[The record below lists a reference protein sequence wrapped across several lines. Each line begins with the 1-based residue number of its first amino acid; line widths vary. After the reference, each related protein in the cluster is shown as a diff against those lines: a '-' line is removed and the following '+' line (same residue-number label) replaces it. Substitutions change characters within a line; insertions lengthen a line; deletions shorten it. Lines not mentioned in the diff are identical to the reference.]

1 MVTAI
6 AAFVMVASSL
16 PARASAWT
24 EGGKTL
30 LFMRVDFSDMPGEPL
45 TVAAAQSLINSDV
58 NNFYI
63 QNSYNKTSLSV
74 TVVPTVLRMPQTT
87 AFYGADNH
95 VQLLDD
101 ARAAAL
107 SAGYNSANYDLDIV
121 AFDYISAF
129 EWAGLGYVG
138 GKGTWLNGYFDLHVT
153 GHEVGHNYG
162 LGHANLWDTTDGSVI
177 GAGSSYEY
185 GDLYDVMGSG
195 GTTGSHFNAF
205 FKNRLDW
212 ILPAGV
218 NTVTSSG
225 TYRIQQ
231 QDSIASNGV
240 RALKIAKDGST
251 NYWVE
256 FRQALTTNNWV
267 MNGAVLHWGYNFSTE
282 SDLLDTT
289 PETTSANDA
298 ALLIGRT
305 FSDTNAGIHITPI
318 GKGGTSPE
326 SLDVVVNIGNFAG
339 NQAPTLSINPTS
351 GTTNSGTAINF
362 TATASDANGDTLS
375 YCWDFG
381 DTTFSSVANPT
392 KSWTTGGTFTVRCTV
407 SDRKGGTASATA
419 TITVVATYI
428 VTNTNDSGAGSL
440 RAAINFAN
448 ANTGSNIIF
457 NIPTSSSGYQSGVF
471 SIKPLSALPS
481 LNSTG
486 TIMDGATQTAFTGN
500 TNTSGPEV
508 MIDGTSAG
516 TSVYGLTVYGS
527 NCAIK
532 NLVIS
537 GFSASGMQMAG
548 ASANNNTVQGCYIGT
563 NASGTAALAN
573 SSRGILLYAGAHHN
587 TFGGTGAGQG
597 NVISGNGGYGIEFQQ
612 ANTNNNVVQGN
623 YIGTN
628 AAGTGAIANNVGI
641 IIWNGAQNN
650 TIGGS
655 AAARNVISGNGY
667 AGIYLNGGGTTAT
680 SGNIVQ
686 SNYIGVDANGANAIP
701 NHFGV
706 QIYGGNTNN
715 VTNNVIGGVGNGNL
729 IASNGGDGISVE
741 NGCVGNSI
749 RANAIYG
756 NGGLGINLVGPS
768 TGYGVNAN
776 DAGDA
781 DSGGNNWQNFPVIT
795 GATGGSSGTVNF
807 TLNSI
812 ANRVYTIDVFRNTAA
827 DSSGYG
833 EGAVYVGSQNVSTDG
848 SGNAN
853 GSLTFS
859 NVPGG
864 LFFTTTATD
873 TTTGDTSEFGQA
885 TQMTLTPA
893 SLQFSSAA
901 YNVSESGVS
910 ATITVTRTGNSDGA
924 VSVNYA
930 TSNGTA
936 TAGSDYTAATSTLSW
951 NSGDTTD
958 KTFTVPITDDTS
970 LEADETVNLTLSSP
984 GGSAVLGTQN
994 TALLTI
1000 TDNESVL
1007 TIADATAAIEGSAA
1021 EPGTVTFALS
1031 LSPASNQSVTVDY
1044 TTTNGTALAGSDY
1057 TAKNGTITFAP
1068 GQTSQSVTI
1077 SLIGDAV
1084 NEATETFSLTLANAS
1099 GATITDAQGVGT
1111 ISDDDI
1117 APSVSIGDA
1126 SVTEGDT
1133 GSVNAVFAVTLS
1145 AASSQTVTVSYATA
1159 NGTTNPATVSSDYT
1173 AANGALTF
1181 NAGETTKSLNVVVK
1195 GDYVVEANETF
1206 FVNLSNATNVTIA
1219 DGQGIGTITNDD
1231 SDSTVPTVSFT
1242 TASTTPAGTTPV
1254 SGSTI
1259 YNVMPTI
1266 TGVAAD
1272 SGSGVAKVELR
1283 LHRVVNSV
1291 TEFWNGT
1298 AWGTTQV
1305 RLAATLNPTTGGA
1318 NVSWSKGSGWPTGGN
1333 LSEGTYY
1340 LTAYATDKAAKVAA
1354 VTSSFKVLSDTV
1366 VPTVSFT
1373 TASTTPAGTTPV
1385 SGSTIYNVMP
1395 TITGVAADSGS
1406 GIAKVELRLHRVVNS
1421 VTEFWGGTSWGT
1433 TQVKLAAT
1441 LNPAN
1446 GGANVSWSKGAGWPT
1461 GGNLSEGTY
1470 YLTAYAT
1477 DKGAKVASASSNF
1490 KLLNDTTVPT
1500 VSFTTASTT
1509 PAGTTPVSG
1518 STIYNVMP
1526 TITGVAADSG
1536 SGVAK
1541 VELRLHRVVNS
1552 VVEFWNGT
1560 AWTTTNSVRV
1570 AAVLNPTT
1578 GGANVSWSK
1587 SDSWPTGANLTDNT
1601 YYLTAYAYDKVG
1613 KIASASSN
1621 FKKASSAPLTQP
1633 VVASPS
1639 SVMLST
1645 VQAWEDSQSIELTFT
1660 GALEPQTASRNANYI
1675 ASVNGVAV
1683 EVQNAVYNTADTSVT
1698 LQLAVGTLQK
1708 SDVVNISWN
1717 LQDSSGKPVT
1727 GQTKLQAE

>member
-1 MVTAI
+1 MKAPRLGREKRAVRWWMVTAI
-6 AAFVMVASSL
+6 AAFVVVASSL

-24 EGGKTL
+24 EGAKTL

-45 TVAAAQSLINSDV
+45 TVAAAQSLINNDV

-101 ARAAAL
+101 ARVAAL
-107 SAGYNSANYDLDIV
+107 SAGYNSANYDLDVV

-129 EWAGLGYVG
+129 KWAGLGYVG
-138 GKGTWLNGYFDLHVT
+138 GKGTWLNDYFDLHVT

-177 GAGSSYEY
+177 GDGSSDEY

-205 FKNRLDW
+205 FKNHLDW
-212 ILPAGV
+212 IAPAGV
-218 NTVTSSG
+218 QTVSSSG

-231 QDSIASNGV
+231 HDSIASTGV

-267 MNGAVLHWGYNFSTE
+267 MNGAVLHWEYNNSLE

-305 FSDTNAGIHITPI
+305 LSDTNAGIHITPI

-326 SLDVVVNIGNFAG
+326 SLDVVVNIGNFSG

-351 GTTNSGTAINF
+351 STVNSGTAINF
-362 TATASDANGDTLS
+362 TATASDADGDTLS

-381 DTTFSSVANPT
+381 DTTFASTANPT
-392 KSWTTGGTFTVRCTV
+392 KSWTTGGNYTVRCTV

-419 TITVVATYI
+419 SITVVATYI

-440 RAAINFAN
+440 RAAIDFAN
-448 ANTGSNIIF
+448 ANTGTNIVF
-457 NIPTSSSGYQSGVF
+457 NIPTSSSGYQNGVF

-486 TIMDGATQTAFTGN
+486 IIMDGATQTAFTGN

-516 TSVYGLTVYGS
+516 TGVSGAGISGLVVYNS

-548 ASANNNTVQGCYIGT
+548 SSANNNTVQGCYIGT
-563 NASGTAALAN
+563 NASGTAALPN
-573 SSRGILLYAGAHHN
+573 TSWGIVLYAGAHHN

-597 NVISGNGGYGIEFQQ
+597 NVISGNRSQGIEFQQ
-612 ANTNNNVVQGN
+612 ANTSNNVVQGN
-623 YIGTN
+623 FIGTN
-628 AAGTGAIANNVGI
+628 AAGTGAVANNNGVFLRA
-641 IIWNGAQNN
+641 GAQNN

-655 AAARNVISGNGY
+655 AAARNVISGNNY
-667 AGIYLNGGGTTAT
+667 AGVYLNGGGTTAT

-686 SNYIGVDANGANAIP
+686 SNYIGVDVNGANAIP
-701 NHFGV
+701 NHHGIM
-706 QIYGGNTNN
+706 IYGGGTNN
-715 VTNNVIGGVGNGNL
+715 VTNNTIGGVGNGNL
-729 IASNGGDGISVE
+729 IASNGGDGISVVT
-741 NGCVGNSI
+741 GCVGNPI

-756 NGGLGINLVGPS
+756 NNGLGINLVDPN

-781 DSGGNNWQNFPVIT
+781 DTGANNWQNFPVIT
-795 GATGGSSGTVNF
+795 GASGSSSGTVNF

-833 EGAVYVGSQNVSTDG
+833 EGAVYVGSQDVTTDG

-864 LFFTTTATD
+864 SFFTATATD

-885 TQMTLTPA
+885 MQMSLTPA
-893 SLQFSSAA
+893 SLQFSSAT

-910 ATITVTRTGNSDGA
+910 ATITVTRTANSEGA
-924 VSVNYA
+924 VSVSYA

-958 KTFTVPITDDTS
+958 KTFTVPVTDDTS
-970 LEADETVNLTLSSP
+970 LEADETVNLTLITPS
-984 GGSAVLGTQN
+984 GSAVLGTQN

-1000 TDNESVL
+1000 ADNESVL
-1007 TIADATAAIEGSAA
+1007 SIADATSAIEGSAA
-1021 EPGTVTFALS
+1021 EPGTVTFELS

-1044 TTTNGTALAGSDY
+1044 TTTNDSAQAGSDY
-1057 TAKNGTITFAP
+1057 AAKSGTITFEP
-1068 GQTSQSVTI
+1068 GQTSRSVTI
-1077 SLIGDAV
+1077 SLIGDAL
-1084 NEATETFSLTLANAS
+1084 NEATETFVVTLANAN
-1099 GATITDAQGVGT
+1099 GATITDAQAVGT

-1117 APSVSIGDA
+1117 APSVSVGDA

-1145 AASSQTVTVSYATA
+1145 GASSQTVTVTYAA
-1159 NGTTNPATVSSDYT
+1159 SNGTTNPATVGSDYT
-1173 AANGALTF
+1173 AANGTLTF
-1181 NAGETTKSLNVVVK
+1181 NAGETSK
-1195 GDYVVEANETF
+1195 
-1206 FVNLSNATNVTIA
+1206 NLSV
-1219 DGQGIGTITNDD
+1219 
-1231 SDSTVPTVSFT
+1231 
-1242 TASTTPAGTTPV
+1242 
-1254 SGSTI
+1254 
-1259 YNVMPTI
+1259 
-1266 TGVAAD
+1266 
-1272 SGSGVAKVELR
+1272 
-1283 LHRVVNSV
+1283 
-1291 TEFWNGT
+1291 
-1298 AWGTTQV
+1298 
-1305 RLAATLNPTTGGA
+1305 
-1318 NVSWSKGSGWPTGGN
+1318 
-1333 LSEGTYY
+1333 
-1340 LTAYATDKAAKVAA
+1340 
-1354 VTSSFKVLSDTV
+1354 
-1366 VPTVSFT
+1366 
-1373 TASTTPAGTTPV
+1373 
-1385 SGSTIYNVMP
+1385 
-1395 TITGVAADSGS
+1395 
-1406 GIAKVELRLHRVVNS
+1406 
-1421 VTEFWGGTSWGT
+1421 
-1433 TQVKLAAT
+1433 
-1441 LNPAN
+1441 
-1446 GGANVSWSKGAGWPT
+1446 
-1461 GGNLSEGTY
+1461 
-1470 YLTAYAT
+1470 
-1477 DKGAKVASASSNF
+1477 
-1490 KLLNDTTVPT
+1490 
-1500 VSFTTASTT
+1500 
-1509 PAGTTPVSG
+1509 
-1518 STIYNVMP
+1518 
-1526 TITGVAADSG
+1526 
-1536 SGVAK
+1536 
-1541 VELRLHRVVNS
+1541 
-1552 VVEFWNGT
+1552 
-1560 AWTTTNSVRV
+1560 
-1570 AAVLNPTT
+1570 
-1578 GGANVSWSK
+1578 
-1587 SDSWPTGANLTDNT
+1587 
-1601 YYLTAYAYDKVG
+1601 
-1613 KIASASSN
+1613 
-1621 FKKASSAPLTQP
+1621 
-1633 VVASPS
+1633 
-1639 SVMLST
+1639 
-1645 VQAWEDSQSIELTFT
+1645 
-1660 GALEPQTASRNANYI
+1660 
-1675 ASVNGVAV
+1675 
-1683 EVQNAVYNTADTSVT
+1683 
-1698 LQLAVGTLQK
+1698 
-1708 SDVVNISWN
+1708 
-1717 LQDSSGKPVT
+1717 
-1727 GQTKLQAE
+1727 

>member
-1 MVTAI
+1 
-6 AAFVMVASSL
+6 
-16 PARASAWT
+16 
-24 EGGKTL
+24 
-30 LFMRVDFSDMPGEPL
+30 MRVDFSDMPGEPL
-45 TVAAAQSLINSDV
+45 TVTGEPLTVAAAQSLINNDV

-74 TVVPTVLRMPQTT
+74 TVVPTVLRLPQTT
-87 AFYGADNH
+87 AFYGADNY

-107 SAGYNSANYDLDIV
+107 SAGYNSASYDLDVV
-121 AFDYISAF
+121 AFKRISAF

-177 GAGSSYEY
+177 GDGSSKEY
-185 GDLYDVMGSG
+185 GDLYDLMGSG

-205 FKNRLDW
+205 FKNHLDW
-212 ILPAGV
+212 IAPAGV
-218 NTVTSSG
+218 QTVSSSG

-231 QDSIASNGV
+231 QDSIASTGV

-267 MNGAVLHWGYNFSTE
+267 MNGAVLHWGYNNNLD

-289 PETTSANDA
+289 PETISATDA

-305 FSDTNAGIHITPI
+305 LSDTNAGIHITPI

-326 SLDVVVNIGNFAG
+326 TLDVVVNIGNFSG

-351 GTTNSGTAINF
+351 GTINSGTAINF

-381 DTTFSSVANPT
+381 DATFASTANPT
-392 KSWTTGGTFTVRCTV
+392 KSWTTGGTYTVRCTV

-428 VTNTNDSGAGSL
+428 VTNTNDSGVGSL
-440 RAAINFAN
+440 RAAIQFAN
-448 ANTGSNIIF
+448 TNPGTNIVF
-457 NIPTSSSGYQSGVF
+457 NIPTSSSGYQNGVF

-516 TSVYGLTVYGS
+516 ANANGLAVYSS

-537 GFSASGMQMAG
+537 GFSASGIQMG
-548 ASANNNTVQGCYIGT
+548 GSSANNNAVQGCYIGT

-573 SSRGILLYAGAHHN
+573 GSWGIVLYAGAHHN

-597 NVISGNGGYGIEFQQ
+597 NVISGNGGNGIEFQQ
-612 ANTNNNVVQGN
+612 ANTSNNLVQGN
-623 YIGTN
+623 FIGTN
-628 AAGTGAIANNVGI
+628 AAGTGAIANNIGI
-641 IIWNGAQNN
+641 YIRTGAQNN

-655 AAARNVISGNGY
+655 ATARNVISGNGY
-667 AGIYLNGGGTTAT
+667 AGVYLSGGSSTAT
-680 SGNIVQ
+680 SGNVVQ
-686 SNYIGVDANGANAIP
+686 SNYIGVDANGANALP
-701 NHFGV
+701 NYYGV
-706 QIYGGNTNN
+706 MIYGGNTNN

-749 RANAIYG
+749 RANAISG

-781 DSGGNNWQNFPVIT
+781 DTGGNNWQNFPVIT
-795 GATGGSSGTVNF
+795 GASGGSNGTVNF
-807 TLNSI
+807 TLNSF

-833 EGAVYVGSQNVSTDG
+833 EGAVYVGSQDVTTNG

-864 LFFTTTATD
+864 LFITATATD

-885 TQMTLTPA
+885 TQMSLTPA

-901 YNVSESGVS
+901 YNVNESGVS

-936 TAGSDYTAATSTLSW
+936 TAGSDYTSATSTLSW
-951 NSGDTTD
+951 NSNDTTD
-958 KTFTVPITDDTS
+958 KTFTVPVTDDTS

-984 GGSAVLGTQN
+984 GGNAVLGAQN

-1000 TDNESVL
+1000 ADNESAL
-1007 TIADATAAIEGSAA
+1007 SITDATSAIEGSAA
-1021 EPGTVTFALS
+1021 EPGTVTFDLA

-1044 TTTNGTALAGSDY
+1044 TTTNNTALAGSDY
-1057 TAKNGTITFAP
+1057 AAKSGTITFEP

-1084 NEATETFSLTLANAS
+1084 NEATETFSLTLANAN
-1099 GATITDAQGVGT
+1099 GATIRDAQAVGT

-1117 APSVSIGDA
+1117 APSVSVGDA

-1145 AASSQTVTVSYATA
+1145 GASSQTVTVSYAA
-1159 NGTTNPATVSSDYT
+1159 SNGTTNPATVGSDYT
-1173 AANGALTF
+1173 AANGTLTF
-1181 NAGETTKSLNVVVK
+1181 NAGETTKNLSVVVK

-1206 FVNLSNATNVTIA
+1206 FVSLSNVTNATIA

-1231 SDSTVPTVSFT
+1231 SDT
-1242 TASTTPAGTTPV
+1242 T
-1254 SGSTI
+1254 
-1259 YNVMPTI
+1259 
-1266 TGVAAD
+1266 
-1272 SGSGVAKVELR
+1272 
-1283 LHRVVNSV
+1283 
-1291 TEFWNGT
+1291 
-1298 AWGTTQV
+1298 
-1305 RLAATLNPTTGGA
+1305 
-1318 NVSWSKGSGWPTGGN
+1318 
-1333 LSEGTYY
+1333 
-1340 LTAYATDKAAKVAA
+1340 
-1354 VTSSFKVLSDTV
+1354 

-1406 GIAKVELRLHRVVNS
+1406 GIAKVEVRLHRVVNS
-1421 VTEFWGGTSWGT
+1421 VTQFWSGTAWGT
-1433 TQVKLAAT
+1433 TQVRLAAT
-1441 LNPAN
+1441 LNPT

-1470 YLTAYAT
+1470 YLAAYAT
-1477 DKGAKVASASSNF
+1477 DKAAKVAAVSSSF
-1490 KLLNDTTVPT
+1490 KVLSDTVIPT

-1518 STIYNVMP
+1518 STIYNAMP

-1536 SGVAK
+1536 SGIAKVELRLHRVVNSVTEFWNGTAWSTTQVKLAATLNPTSGGANVSWSKGSGWPTGGSLSEGTYYLTAYATDKATKVASASSNFKVLSDTTAPTVNFTTSSTTPAGTTPVSGSTIYNAMPTITGVAADSGSGIAK

-1552 VVEFWNGT
+1552 VVEFWSGT

-1587 SDSWPTGANLTDNT
+1587 SDSWPGGTNLSDNT
-1601 YYLTAYAYDKVG
+1601 YYLTAYAYDKGG
-1613 KIASASSN
+1613 KVASASSN

-1633 VVASPS
+1633 VTASPS

-1660 GALEPQTASRNANYI
+1660 GVLEPQTASRNTNYI
-1675 ASVNGVAV
+1675 VSVNGVAV

-1698 LQLAVGTLQK
+1698 LQLAVNTLQK
-1708 SDVVNISWN
+1708 GDVVSISWS
-1717 LQDSSGKPVT
+1717 LQDSRGKPVT
-1727 GQTKLQAE
+1727 GQAQIQAE